1 MCQPLR
7 GTETLGKSGDQRARP
22 RRLAERRSSA
32 RASRRT
38 GPPTSR
44 PWRAGCEGNASC
56 RIPLAR
62 IGTRATDLRRASARP
77 RRATGSRIAPASMW
91 PQACAGAFPRVR
103 PSGRARRP
111 HITERHRARR
121 NRESDPTGPDAEL
134 KRAIASCELRQE
146 VDGRTENCRVEA
158 CRRRPR
164 RTWPRRARRSGH
176 CHAPVN
182 GTVRSV
188 RLSRAVGDDLR
199 EHSRTSAVWTPPF
212 SWADGQPG
220 PRQAHVDIPIG
231 PAAYHATTQDDGL
244 RREASPQ
251 VDSHNF
257 ASPQVAESISRTLSR
272 WRHGFKSRW
281 DYHAKR
287 AGHRPSSGRRS
298 PRTGCLHP
306 Y

>member
-38 GPPTSR
+38 GPPTRDLGEQVAKEMRPAGSSSR
-44 PWRAGCEGNASC
+44 G
-56 RIPLAR
+56 
-62 IGTRATDLRRASARP
+62 SAHEQPISGGLLPDRD
-77 RRATGSRIAPASMW
+77 
-91 PQACAGAFPRVR
+91 VR
-103 PSGRARRP
+103 PALELLPLRCGPKRAQAHSRECGHQVELGRP
-111 HITERHRARR
+111 HVTERHRARR

-231 PAAYHATTQDDGL
+231 PALAPARGVTTYVPLRDADGRFAVGSL
-244 RREASPQ
+244 TRRRDGA
-251 VDSHNF
+251 
-257 ASPQVAESISRTLSR
+257 
-272 WRHGFKSRW
+272 W
-281 DYHAKR
+281 
-287 AGHRPSSGRRS
+287 
-298 PRTGCLHP
+298 
-306 Y
+306 

>member
-1 MCQPLR
+1 LGYLANRLYTAVIRCVNPLGAR
-7 GTETLGKSGDQRARP
+7 KPSASRATSALGLGVWLSEDRAH
-22 RRLAERRSSA
+22 ERRD
-32 RASRRT
+32 
-38 GPPTSR
+38 
-44 PWRAGCEGNASC
+44 E
-56 RIPLAR
+56 
-62 IGTRATDLRRASARP
+62 
-77 RRATGSRIAPASMW
+77 
-91 PQACAGAFPRVR
+91 
-103 PSGRARRP
+103 RARRLRDLGEQVAKEMRPAGSPSRGSAHEQPISGGLLPDRDVRPALELLPLRCGPKRAQAHSRECGHQVELGRP
-111 HITERHRARR
+111 HVTERHRARR

-231 PAAYHATTQDDGL
+231 PALAPRRTT
-244 RREASPQ
+244 RRRKTPGCEGKQ
-251 VDSHNF
+251 V
-257 ASPQVAESISRTLSR
+257 
-272 WRHGFKSRW
+272 
-281 DYHAKR
+281 
-287 AGHRPSSGRRS
+287 RR
-298 PRTGCLHP
+298 
-306 Y
+306 